1 MVDLSKEP
9 LLPSSQL
16 CRSTTPPPVGSYV
29 PPGKI
34 SYGVIHKLRLQYHV
48 SLKPKI
54 RVGFEA
60 KLGNSSSSE
69 R

>member
-1 MVDLSKEP
+1 MYLSSLFCSFDLAAAV
-9 LLPSSQL
+9 
-16 CRSTTPPPVGSYV
+16 R
-29 PPGKI
+29 
-34 SYGVIHKLRLQYHV
+34 YHV